1 MHWDE
6 KTYYYLN
13 IKRQRKF
20 LQLQKYP
27 LNNFETY
34 AIILMQF
41 EGFQTSYI
49 EIIQQNL
56 RQKHTWRKKKD
67 TRKSERRT
75 NINKE
80 KLRNQIQQETNPSAK
95 IPILTTYGGT
105 KNEKL
110 TTYGGTKNKYLQLM
124 AELKTKN
131 LQL

>member
-1 MHWDE
+1 
-6 KTYYYLN
+6 
-13 IKRQRKF
+13 
-20 LQLQKYP
+20 
-27 LNNFETY
+27 
-34 AIILMQF
+34 MQF

-56 RQKHTWRKKKD
+56 RKKHTWRKKKD